1 MKKQI
6 LFIVFFL
13 AAFANLR
20 SYAQCV
26 AADPLHP
33 IAGVEYTYS
42 VGILPATLTDVA
54 YDWFIT
60 TSSNIIGA
68 TVVAEGTSTFVVSA
82 GFSSYHSVVS
92 GGAASIKITWTPA
105 LIAAA
110 LGGTK
115 YYIVVKYT
123 GTTAAAC
130 NASNMKAYKVIPIN
144 LFQLDLVNV
153 DDGGAI
159 KSDGYSVCP
168 SDITSGA
175 LTDNGTNATI
185 VYDYGVN
192 DLYVKVTVRNFTGDW
207 KMTVNRSELAGL
219 AGTGEVFALAWGTT
233 IAGATNAIGDD
244 NAVTIDEQT
253 SADATDGEVIYL
265 KLTYAHHT
273 FEGLTAK
280 AVSIKVNATDIAGN
294 PDVSSTCTAET
305 DQVTQNIT
313 IRPEVTSTTTA
324 SPNNFIMP

>member
-6 LFIVFFL
+6 LLIVVF
-13 AAFANLR
+13 AAFANFTR
-20 SYAQCV
+20 SYGQCV
-26 AADPLHP
+26 ADQLHP

-42 VGILPATLTDVA
+42 VGILPATLTDVT

-60 TSSNIIGA
+60 SSPNIIGA
-68 TVVAEGTSTFVVSA
+68 TVVAEGTSTFAVST
-82 GFSSYHSVVS
+82 GFSSYHSVGP
-92 GGAASIKITWTPA
+92 GGAASIKITWTSA

-110 LGGTK
+110 LGGTQ
-115 YYIVVKYT
+115 YYIVIKYT

-144 LFQLDLVNV
+144 LFQLDLENV
-153 DDGGAI
+153 DDGGIAEL
-159 KSDGYSVCP
+159 DGYSVCP
-168 SDITSGA
+168 SNITSAA
-175 LTDNGTNATI
+175 LTDDGTNATI

-192 DLYVKVTVRNFTGDW
+192 NLYVKVTVRNFTGDW

-219 AGTGEVFALAWGTT
+219 VGAGEVFTLAWGTT
-233 IAGATNAIGDD
+233 IADATTTIIDD
-244 NAVTIDEQT
+244 NAVTIAEQT
-253 SADATDGEVIYL
+253 SAVATDDEVIYL
-265 KLTYAHHT
+265 KLTYAHYT

-280 AVSIKVNATDIAGN
+280 AVSIKVNATDIADN
-294 PDVSSTCTAET
+294 PDVSASCIAET

-324 SPNNFIMP
+324 SPNDFIMP

>member
-42 VGILPATLTDVA
+42 VGILPATLTNVTF
-54 YDWFIT
+54 DWFIT
-60 TSSNIIGA
+60 TSSNIISA
-68 TVVAEGTSTFVVSA
+68 TVVAEGTGSTFAATGSPYNSSTA
-82 GFSSYHSVVS
+82 GTST
-92 GGAASIKITWTPA
+92 IKITWTPA

-110 LGGTK
+110 LGGAK

-130 NASNMKAYKVIPIN
+130 NASNIKAYKVIPIN

-153 DDGGAI
+153 NDGGTAE
-159 KSDGYSVCP
+159 SDGYSVCP